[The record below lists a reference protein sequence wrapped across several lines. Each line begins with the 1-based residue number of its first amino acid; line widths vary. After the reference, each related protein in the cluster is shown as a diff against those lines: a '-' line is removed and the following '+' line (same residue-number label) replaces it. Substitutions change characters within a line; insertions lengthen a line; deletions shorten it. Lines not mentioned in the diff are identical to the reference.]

1 MTTSRGGSQTT
12 APSAARILRRA
23 AAAPLVGLIVL
34 YQRVLSPMT
43 PATCRYYPSCSTYAL
58 VAIRTHGPVKGTWLA
73 VRRLLR
79 CHPWSSGG
87 VDHVPG
93 TGRTYRDPL
102 PEPDAP
108 PAAA

>member
-1 MTTSRGGSQTT
+1 MSGPSEGTRPAGSV
-12 APSAARILRRA
+12 LRRA

-34 YQRVLSPMT
+34 YQRFVSPLT
-43 PATCRYYPSCSTYAL
+43 PATCRYYPSCSSYAL
-58 VAIRTHGPVKGTWLA
+58 VAIRTHGPVRGTWLA
-73 VRRLLR
+73 LRRLLR
-79 CHPWSSGG
+79 CHPWSAGG

-93 TGRTYRDPL
+93 TGRTYKDPL

>member
-1 MTTSRGGSQTT
+1 MTT
-12 APSAARILRRA
+12 APEGARTPASTMGRVV
-23 AAAPLVGLIVL
+23 AAPLVGTIVF
-34 YQRVLSPMT
+34 YQRFISPMT
-43 PATCRYYPSCSTYAL
+43 PATCRYYPSCSAYAL

-79 CHPWSSGG
+79 CHPWSQGG

-93 TGRTYRDPL
+93 TGRTYTDPL
-102 PEPDAP
+102 PEPAP

>member
-1 MTTSRGGSQTT
+1 MTPAPGG
-12 APSAARILRRA
+12 AATPASTVRRVV
-23 AAAPLVGLIVL
+23 AAPLVGMIVF
-34 YQRVLSPMT
+34 YQRFISPMT
-43 PATCRYYPSCSTYAL
+43 PATCRYYPSCSAYAL

-79 CHPWSSGG
+79 CHPWSQGG

-93 TGRTYRDPL
+93 TGRTHTDPL